1 MGKLVFLSLLTPYV
15 LERGRRCSRHSATP
29 EYASN
34 RTTMPTPTPREKRLV
49 TALVSAVTQW
59 PDADPSAYFSD
70 IANVLAASSF
80 VGAELVLFGA
90 VRQFYCASINVTA

>member
-1 MGKLVFLSLLTPYV
+1 M
-15 LERGRRCSRHSATP
+15 
-29 EYASN
+29 
-34 RTTMPTPTPREKRLV
+34 
-49 TALVSAVTQW
+49 TALVTAVTQW

-80 VGAELVLFGA
+80 VGAELVLLGA

>member
-1 MGKLVFLSLLTPYV
+1 M
-15 LERGRRCSRHSATP
+15 
-29 EYASN
+29 
-34 RTTMPTPTPREKRLV
+34 
-49 TALVSAVTQW
+49 TALVQYQPSVTQW

-80 VGAELVLFGA
+80 VGAELVLLGA